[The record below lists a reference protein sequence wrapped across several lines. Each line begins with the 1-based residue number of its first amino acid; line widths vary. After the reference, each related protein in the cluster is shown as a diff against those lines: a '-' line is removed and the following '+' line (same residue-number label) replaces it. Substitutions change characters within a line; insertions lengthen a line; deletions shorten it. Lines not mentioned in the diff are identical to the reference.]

1 MPPDRTRQ
9 GRTVAIVN
17 PGSGSDDI
25 DALIGSVSRFFDS
38 AATPGD
44 VRMVG
49 ARDDIAQMARR
60 AVDEGAATVV
70 AVGGDGTVSTVAE
83 ILAGTGTALGVVPAG
98 TFNYFAR
105 GLGVPQDPE
114 AALQAIAEGTV
125 RPVTL
130 GRING
135 RVFLN
140 NASVGIYSRI
150 RRQRERT
157 YRRFGRSRLAAYW
170 SVLAAIVRI
179 YRPMRLRLT
188 VDGHERRLK
197 SSLVFVANS
206 AYQIEQFG
214 MDGADAVRAGLLAVY
229 VSRDTGRWHLI
240 KQAVRLALNGIQRG
254 RDFELITGREI
265 VLDTRRPWHHVV
277 RDGELARL
285 RGPFRFES
293 DPQALRVIVP
303 KDTAP

>member
-1 MPPDRTRQ
+1 MPSAQ
-9 GRTVAIVN
+9 IFKGHTVVIVN
-17 PGSGSDDI
+17 PGSGRDDS
-25 DALIGSVSRFFDS
+25 DALVAALARFFDQS
-38 AATPGD
+38 GTKGD
-44 VRMVG
+44 MRLVG
-49 ARDDIAQMARR
+49 KDDDIADMARQ
-60 AVDEGAATVV
+60 ALDEGATTIV
-70 AVGGDGTVSTVAE
+70 AVGGDGTISTVAE
-83 ILAGTGTALGVVPAG
+83 VLAGTDARLGIIPAG

-105 GLGVPQDPE
+105 GLGVPEDADE
-114 AALQAIAEGTV
+114 AMRAICEGVV
-125 RPVTL
+125 RPITL

-150 RRQRERT
+150 RRQREET

-170 SVLAAIVRI
+170 SVLAAMIRI

-188 VDGHERRLK
+188 VDGEEKRLK

-206 AYQIEQFG
+206 AFQIEQFG
-214 MDGADAVRAGLLAVY
+214 MDGADAVREGKLAVY
-229 VSRDTGRWHLI
+229 VSRDTGRWQLI

-254 RDFELITGREI
+254 RDFDLITGQDITLE
-265 VLDTRRPWHHVV
+265 TRRPWHHVV

-293 DPQALRVIVP
+293 DPDALNVIVP
-303 KDTAP
+303 KET